1 MREET
6 LTEIRDWKDS
16 KVKQPNLFLEGI
28 KFAFCLMGIMLVVFC
43 LAFAQEIINSFV
55 H

>member
-16 KVKQPNLFLEGI
+16 KVKQPSLFIEGV
-28 KFAFCLMGIMLVVFC
+28 KVAFCLMGIIVVLFC
-43 LAFAQEIINSFV
+43 LVFSKEIIDSFV